1 MSKSL
6 FISTSLFLLL
16 SLNVKGQLAEK
27 VNKFFGYEYHKATV
41 VLNSGDTLKGE
52 ILFNNSYEN
61 YKWLVYRD
69 TLNKQKT
76 DYKTEDVR
84 IFVVDTMVFYPKK
97 LKKKMVFMC
106 LLFNDSLKIYL
117 HRYLSA
123 TQYYSGTE
131 SMFIYEKP
139 DGQTLEILT
148 SRLFPFKKRVGEFF
162 IDDPELS
169 EKILNKTY
177 KFDDL
182 YIIAKEYN
190 TWLRQ
195 KKSATALQ

>member
-1 MSKSL
+1 MNKSL
-6 FISTSLFLLL
+6 FISISLFLLL
-16 SLNVKGQLAEK
+16 CLNVKGQLTEK
-27 VNKFFGYEYHKATV
+27 VNKFFGYEYQKGTV
-41 VLNSGDTLKGE
+41 VLNSGDTLKGD
-52 ILFNNSYEN
+52 ILFNNGYEN
-61 YKWLVYRD
+61 YQRLVFRD
-69 TLNKQKT
+69 TLKQKT

-84 IFVVDTMVFYPKK
+84 MFAVDTMVFYPKK
-97 LKKKMVFMC
+97 LKKKLVFMC
-106 LLFNDSLKIYL
+106 LLVNDSLKIFL
-117 HRYLSA
+117 HRYFMA

-131 SMFIYEKP
+131 NMYIYEKP
-139 DGQTLEILT
+139 DGQTLEVLT

-162 IDDPELS
+162 SDDPELS

-195 KKSATALQ
+195 KKSATALR